1 MHLYIQYVLETEF
14 LYNAR
19 HSDLKLLIQ
28 SAICSETVPCLF
40 GLVPTYSQY
49 EALLS
54 GTSSRNSGS
63 LSLKGSPEP
72 AVATSKAL
80 ISVQFYK
87 NRVAYGSDESGSGS
101 SERVS
106 LWFVI
111 ISGEVS
117 PLFSL
122 FMHSFIFFTFQKF
135 YLLHQQSIKESST
148 QIAKIK

>member
-1 MHLYIQYVLETEF
+1 MHLYIQFVLHSTNLLRLSPFVLETEF

-49 EALLS
+49 EAFLS

-87 NRVAYGSDESGSGS
+87 NRVAYGSDESGS
-101 SERVS
+101 
-106 LWFVI
+106 VI
-111 ISGEVS
+111 ISRILHNLTVKIH
-117 PLFSL
+117 LFSSVPL
-122 FMHSFIFFTFQKF
+122 T
-135 YLLHQQSIKESST
+135 
-148 QIAKIK
+148 